1 MEIDTIEVFLVIRY
15 LFFAYA
21 IIITGSYIGLAL
33 ISATETIAYMK
44 KNSFVNYKEILSSN
58 IAPSIS
64 IIAPAY
70 NESLN
75 IIENVRSLLSNHY
88 VNYDVIIVND
98 GSKDESLQKLIKTY
112 ELVKVDYLINKQIP
126 TKPLREGIF
135 RSTNPAFEKL
145 IIVDKE
151 NGGKADALNM
161 GLNLSTNKYVACID
175 VDCLLVEDGLQKMI
189 KPFLE
194 ATDSKV
200 IAAGGVIRIAN
211 SCIIKD
217 GRLLDVNLPNKMLE
231 KGQILEY
238 LRAFLLGRMAWS
250 RLNGLLVISGAF
262 GMFDKKTAIE
272 VGGYDTNTVGEDM
285 EIIVRMR
292 GFMEERKEKYRVA
305 YIPDPLCWT
314 EAPDNYKTF
323 ISQRNR
329 WTRGTIETLRKHRKM
344 GFNPKYRSMGL
355 LSYPYWLFFERL
367 APIIEVLGLLYFAIL
382 IALHEVRWDY
392 TVAFVILAYLFTV
405 LFSVLAIVSEELT
418 YHQYKKKGTGFNLL
432 KIAFLEPF
440 VNHPFIVYAAVLGNI
455 DYYFNKKKKWGEMTR
470 KGIAAAKLTEITKT
484 TRSTLY
490 EN

>member
-1 MEIDTIEVFLVIRY
+1 MEIDPIEVFLVIRY
-15 LFFAYA
+15 LFFAYT
-21 IIITGSYIGLAL
+21 IVITGSYIALAI

-44 KNSFVNYKEILSSN
+44 KNSFVNYKEILSST

-98 GSKDESLQKLIKTY
+98 GSQDDSLKKLIKTY
-112 ELVKVDYLINKQIP
+112 DLVKVDYLINNQIP

-194 ATDSKV
+194 TTDTKV

-217 GRLLDVNLPNKMLE
+217 GKLLDVNLPAKMLE

-272 VGGYDTNTVGEDM
+272 VGGYDTKTVGEDM

-344 GFNPKYRSMGL
+344 GFNPKYGSMGL

-367 APIIEVLGLLYFAIL
+367 APIIEVLGLLYFGIL

-392 TVAFVILAYLFTV
+392 TFAFVILAYLFTV
-405 LFSVLAIVSEELT
+405 LFSILAIVSEELT
-418 YHQYKKKGTGFNLL
+418 YHQYKKKGIGFSLL

-440 VNHPFIVYAAVLGNI
+440 VNHPFIVYSAVLGNI

-470 KGIAAAKLTEITKT
+470 KGIAAAKI
-484 TRSTLY
+484 
-490 EN
+490 N